1 MFRCRLYLAGSP
13 WCPANIYNSGRE
25 GMTQSLMCSGFPRNR
40 VTNSALAPSVSG
52 PLEAYST
59 AAAVALPQV
68 SMRNR
73 AAPPSCMDTQIW
85 VRGPTRSH
93 QLVIARRVRGL
104 TRTWQRYRSRWYQSR
119 AFVWICGT
127 AYTLRVGCRLYL
139 AGPPRAPSG
148 MIVEFACEF

>member
-1 MFRCRLYLAGSP
+1 
-13 WCPANIYNSGRE
+13 
-25 GMTQSLMCSGFPRNR
+25 MTQSLMCSGFPRNR
-40 VTNSALAPSVSG
+40 LTNSALAPSVSG

-59 AAAVALPQV
+59 APAVALAHV

-104 TRTWQRYRSRWYQSR
+104 TRTRQRYRSRWYQSR

-148 MIVEFACEF
+148 MIVEFACEV